1 MSDHARKESIMDID
15 RLILRKR
22 LSLSFRQWVAVRTRR
37 LALRRRLA

>member
-1 MSDHARKESIMDID
+1 MPDHAQKDSIMDIE

-22 LSLSFRQWVAVRTRR
+22 LSLSFRKWVAVRARR

>member
-1 MSDHARKESIMDID
+1 MDIN

-22 LSLSFRQWVAVRTRR
+22 LSPSFRQWVAVRARR